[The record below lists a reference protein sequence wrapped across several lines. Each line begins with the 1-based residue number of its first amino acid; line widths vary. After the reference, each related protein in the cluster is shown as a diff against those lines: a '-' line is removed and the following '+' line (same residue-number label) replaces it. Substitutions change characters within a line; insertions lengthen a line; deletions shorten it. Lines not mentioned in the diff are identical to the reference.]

1 MRRVAVIQA
10 RTGSTRLPGK
20 ALLCL
25 RGLPLAILAARRA
38 ANSGWPVILAT
49 SDQGSDDALARLAA
63 EHGITCHRGP
73 LDDVLGRFTGA
84 LSAFGDDTLVARLT
98 ADNPVP
104 DGALLDAV
112 AATFEARQ
120 LDYITTTAPGAGLPY
135 GVSVELTRLRHLRAA
150 DAEAR
155 DGFDREHVTPFII
168 RRFGAAVFTEQAGR
182 SAGHYRM
189 TVDGLDDYLSIVRVF
204 PAQADPVHVPWQDLV
219 ARAGLGL
226 YQPTGQGAV
235 SGLVLGGA
243 QLGMA
248 YGIANRH
255 RPGDPERH
263 DMIKTAIGNGIGAI
277 DTARAYGRSEEVIG
291 AVLGSGWAGRCR
303 VVTKLSPLAD
313 LPPDAGGLAVRGA
326 VEASV
331 LRSCRALRLASLPV
345 VLLHRA
351 SHIDGYNGAILAALS
366 GLQAEGLVE
375 TLGVSVQSPAELRA
389 ALAVD
394 VLGHIQMPCH
404 LLDWRW
410 DEVLPDL
417 VAARQRRSL
426 TVHLRSSLLQGLLT
440 SPKADHWRRAHVA
453 EPRPIRQWLHD
464 LARAEG
470 RTGIADLCLAWA
482 RGRSWADG
490 VVVGMDGRAQL
501 DDNLALFRRPP
512 LGAIDLSDRPR
523 LPLATLDP
531 STWLP
536 EGA

>member
-1 MRRVAVIQA
+1 MKRVAVIQA

-20 ALLCL
+20 ALLSL
-25 RGLPLAILAARRA
+25 RGLPLAILAAQRA

-49 SDQGSDDALARLAA
+49 SDHGSDDALARLAA
-63 EHGITCHRGP
+63 DHGIACHRGP
-73 LDDVLGRFTGA
+73 LDDVLGRFVGA
-84 LSAFGDDTLVARLT
+84 LSGHDDDTLVARLT

-112 AATFEARQ
+112 AAAFEARQ
-120 LDYITTTAPGAGLPY
+120 LDYITTTAAGSGLPY

-150 DAEAR
+150 AADARES
-155 DGFDREHVTPFII
+155 FDREHVTPFII
-168 RRFGAAVFTEQAGR
+168 RRFGATAFADQA
-182 SAGHYRM
+182 SLAAGHYRM
-189 TVDGLDDYLSIVRVF
+189 TVDGLDDYLSIERVF
-204 PAQADPVHVPWQDLV
+204 PEQADPVRVPWQDLV
-219 ARAGLGL
+219 ARAGFGL
-226 YQPTGQGAV
+226 YQPTGPGAV
-235 SGLVLGGA
+235 GGLVLGGA

-255 RPGDPERH
+255 RPDDAERH

-291 AVLGSGWAGRCR
+291 MVLASGWTGRCR
-303 VVTKLSPLAD
+303 IVTKLSPLSD
-313 LPPDAGGLAVRGA
+313 VPPEAGARAVHDA

-351 SHIDGYNGAILAALS
+351 SHIDGYNGAVLAALR
-366 GLQAEGLVE
+366 GMKAEGLVE

-394 VLGHIQMPCH
+394 ELCHIQMPGH

-417 VAARQRRSL
+417 AAARRRRHL
-426 TVHLRSSLLQGLLT
+426 TVHLRSSLLQGLLV
-440 SPKADHWRRAHVA
+440 SPQADHWRRAHVGDA
-453 EPRPIRQWLHD
+453 GPIRQWLHD
-464 LARAEG
+464 MVRAEG
-470 RTGIADLCLAWA
+470 RRSIADLCLAWA
-482 RGRSWADG
+482 RGRPWADG
-490 VVVGMDGRAQL
+490 VVVGMDGRVQL
-501 DDNLALFRRPP
+501 DDNLALFRSPP
-512 LGAIDLSDRPR
+512 LGDIDLSDCPR
-523 LPLATLDP
+523 LPAATLDP

>member
-25 RGLPLAILAARRA
+25 RGVPLAILAARRA

-49 SDQGSDDALARLAA
+49 SDHGSDDVLARLAA
-63 EHGITCHRGP
+63 DHGLVCHRGP
-73 LDDVLGRFTGA
+73 LEDVLGRFTGA
-84 LSAFGDDTLVARLT
+84 LSAYGDDTLVARLT

-104 DGALLDAV
+104 DGALLEAV
-112 AATFEARQ
+112 ATAFEDRQ
-120 LDYITTTAPGAGLPY
+120 LDYITTTAPGTGLPY
-135 GVSVELTRLRHLRAA
+135 GVSVEMTRLRHLRAA
-150 DAEAR
+150 DAETR
-155 DGFDREHVTPFII
+155 EGFDREHVTPFII
-168 RRFGAAVFTEQAGR
+168 RRFGAAAFTGEAKR

-189 TVDGLDDYLSIVRVF
+189 TVDGLDDYLSIARVF
-204 PAQADPVHVPWQDLV
+204 PEQADPVQVPWQDLV
-219 ARAGLGL
+219 ARAGFGL
-226 YQPTGQGAV
+226 YQPAGPAAV

-255 RPGDPERH
+255 RPGDAERH
-263 DMIKTAIGNGIGAI
+263 DMIKTAIGNGVGTI
-277 DTARAYGRSEEVIG
+277 DTARAYGRSEDVIG
-291 AVLGSGWAGRCR
+291 AVLAAGWAGRCR
-303 VVTKLSPLAD
+303 IVTKLSPLAD
-313 LPPDAGGLAVRGA
+313 LPPDAGALAVGGA

-351 SHIDGYNGAILAALS
+351 SHIDGYKGAVLSALS
-366 GLQAEGLVE
+366 GLQSEGLVE
-375 TLGVSVQSPAELRA
+375 TIGVSVQSPAELRA

-394 VLGHIQMPCH
+394 LLGHIQMPCH

-417 VAARQRRSL
+417 VAARRHRRL

-440 SPKADHWRRAHVA
+440 TPEPAHWRRAHVGEA
-453 EPRPIRQWLHD
+453 GPIRQWLHD

-482 RGRSWADG
+482 RGRPWADG

-512 LGAIDLSDRPR
+512 LDAVDLSDRPR